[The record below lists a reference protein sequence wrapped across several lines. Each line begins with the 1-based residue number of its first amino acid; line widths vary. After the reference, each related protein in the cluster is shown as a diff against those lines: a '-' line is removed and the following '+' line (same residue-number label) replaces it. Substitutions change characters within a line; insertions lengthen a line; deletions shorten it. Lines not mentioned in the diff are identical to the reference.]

1 MNTLALNLSHNKAL
15 IEKAIHK
22 AHEENVELL
31 LLPEL
36 CLSGYGCEDMFF
48 SEGFIN
54 ACQAALGELLISIPS
69 TSLLVTVGFPCLD
82 EGLLYNACA
91 LITKGKI
98 IGVVC
103 KQHLA
108 KSGVHYEPRWF
119 TAWPSGT
126 HKQSV
131 IAGQQVPLGDLIFDI
146 NDARIA
152 FEICEDAWA
161 SNRVANQSSKAGI
174 DLFLN
179 PSASHF
185 AIGKHRK
192 RYELALNASKAF
204 GCAYA
209 YCNLIG
215 CEAGR
220 TIYDGGNM
228 IAQEGQLLLQGKR
241 FSFEKLYME
250 VVDLDIP
257 PKHHSNDKPFCFVKY
272 RYTPGV
278 KGGALAL
285 KAEPYQDEEGVSVA
299 LFALALGLWDWQLK
313 TKQKGY
319 VISLSGGADSALCAC
334 AVFLA
339 HQLALIDLGIETY
352 KKTLGSL
359 GINTDGIYTNKALLS
374 HIMPQ
379 VLTTV
384 YQQSEN
390 SSNITAHAA
399 TQLAKALGATHHQWS
414 ISNEVAAYQDK
425 IEHALGRTL
434 CWEQDDIAL
443 QNIQARARSPGVW
456 MLANL
461 EHKLLIATSN
471 LSEASVGYCTMDG
484 DTSGVLSPIGGISKS
499 LVLKLNDYLCQT
511 GLRVN
516 GERIKIADLS
526 AIVNQNPTAELRP
539 TEQRDEA
546 DLMPFEVLDA
556 IRVLTQVYF
565 YVKDELLIKLKTSD
579 FNGVYSDAQLGGY
592 IEKYFQLYQRNQWKR
607 ERLAVSF
614 HIEHDS
620 ACPKTYRRFPVLS

>member
-1 MNTLALNLSHNKAL
+1 
-15 IEKAIHK
+15 
-22 AHEENVELL
+22 
-31 LLPEL
+31 
-36 CLSGYGCEDMFF
+36 
-48 SEGFIN
+48 
-54 ACQAALGELLISIPS
+54 
-69 TSLLVTVGFPCLD
+69 
-82 EGLLYNACA
+82 
-91 LITKGKI
+91 
-98 IGVVC
+98 
-103 KQHLA
+103 
-108 KSGVHYEPRWF
+108 
-119 TAWPSGT
+119 
-126 HKQSV
+126 
-131 IAGQQVPLGDLIFDI
+131 
-146 NDARIA
+146 
-152 FEICEDAWA
+152 
-161 SNRVANQSSKAGI
+161 
-174 DLFLN
+174 
-179 PSASHF
+179 
-185 AIGKHRK
+185 
-192 RYELALNASKAF
+192 
-204 GCAYA
+204 
-209 YCNLIG
+209 
-215 CEAGR
+215 
-220 TIYDGGNM
+220 
-228 IAQEGQLLLQGKR
+228 
-241 FSFEKLYME
+241 
-250 VVDLDIP
+250 
-257 PKHHSNDKPFCFVKY
+257 
-272 RYTPGV
+272 
-278 KGGALAL
+278 
-285 KAEPYQDEEGVSVA
+285 
-299 LFALALGLWDWQLK
+299 
-313 TKQKGY
+313 
-319 VISLSGGADSALCAC
+319 
-334 AVFLA
+334 
-339 HQLALIDLGIETY
+339 
-352 KKTLGSL
+352 LGSL

-379 VLTTV
+379 VLTTA